1 MCRVMHWLTYRAA
14 LLCLVA
20 YYHIAGPPRIL
31 RFSPPLNRA
40 ILKAFGAEIGD
51 SGVRVLAPI
60 VLHASE
66 RGYANL
72 TIADGCILVGNVFLD
87 LSARIILE
95 EGVSLA
101 PGTTIMTHNNYN
113 YNDFLDKRLAH
124 TCGEKDVRIRRGAG
138 IKANTLVAMGVTIGY
153 DAVVAGGA
161 VVLRD
166 VPDRTLVAGVPARP
180 VVGLSRGRPRTSSED
195 ETTEGHLTMPEPVSK
210 NHLSPS
216 RRNEPR

>member
-1 MCRVMHWLTYRAA
+1 MCRVIHWLIYRIA
-14 LLCLVA
+14 LMCLVV
-20 YYHIAGPPRIL
+20 YYHVMGPPRVL

-40 ILKAFGAEIGD
+40 ILKAFGAEVGD
-51 SGVRVLAPI
+51 NGVRVLSPI
-60 VLHASE
+60 ILHASE
-66 RGYANL
+66 GGYANL
-72 TIADGCILVGNVFLD
+72 TIANSCILVGNVFLD

-113 YNDFLDKRLAH
+113 YNDFLDTRLAH
-124 TCGEKDVRIRRGAG
+124 TCGRKDVRIRRGAG
-138 IKANTLVAMGVTIGY
+138 IKANTLVAMGVTVGC

-180 VVGLSRGRPRTSSED
+180 VVRLSHGHPCSSSQGEVAEDDSTS
-195 ETTEGHLTMPEPVSK
+195 EPVSK
-210 NHLSPS
+210 NRLSTS
-216 RRNEPR
+216 SRNEPR